1 MHPTQRLAQ
10 MLRRLQHHLA
20 RMRWWERAIAALYLA
35 FAVQEVGQDD
45 APAALVAVAISSLFL
60 VTPFAVFK
68 NLTLVVQVGIVML
81 GCWLV
86 ATFLRLG

>member
-1 MHPTQRLAQ
+1 MHRTQP
-10 MLRRLQHHLA
+10 LRRLRQHLA
-20 RMRWWERAIAALYLA
+20 RMRWWEQAIAALYLA
-35 FAVQEVGQDD
+35 FAVQEVGQHD